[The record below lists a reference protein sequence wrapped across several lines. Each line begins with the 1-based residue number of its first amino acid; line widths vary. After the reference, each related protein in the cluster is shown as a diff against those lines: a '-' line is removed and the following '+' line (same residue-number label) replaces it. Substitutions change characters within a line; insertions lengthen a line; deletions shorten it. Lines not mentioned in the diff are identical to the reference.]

1 MGTSIK
7 PQKLFVVHYKIKILQ
22 LYSVVYLYFSALDT
36 AKMFAATDSLDDKT
50 LLISG
55 TRSATSAVELTEEF
69 LL

>member
-7 PQKLFVVHYKIKILQ
+7 PQKLFVVNNKIKILQ

-36 AKMFAATDSLDDKT
+36 EKMLAATDSLDDKT

-55 TRSATSAVELTEEF
+55 TRSATSAVELTEEEF
-69 LL
+69 

>member
-7 PQKLFVVHYKIKILQ
+7 PQKLFVVHNKIKILQ

-36 AKMFAATDSLDDKT
+36 EKMFAATDSLDDKT

-55 TRSATSAVELTEEF
+55 TRSATSAVELTEEEF
-69 LL
+69 